1 MKILFG
7 ILAVLALSGVSQ
19 AASAAAADNKSPFLR
34 GVNGGTNC
42 VACSIVVAL
51 VEQLG
56 IVYNETV
63 DASLARLCNYL
74 PKGMF
79 QTACTDAV
87 RQFGPIIISG
97 LELDKIIVLKFLYF
111 LFT

>member
-1 MKILFG
+1 MRILFG

-19 AASAAAADNKSPFLR
+19 AASSPFLR

-42 VACSIVVAL
+42 VACSVVVAL

-97 LELDKIIVLKFLYF
+97 LER
-111 LFT
+111 